1 VSVIASVTL
10 THGVSLDHLA
20 RKTTR
25 GELISP
31 LISRIFK
38 P

>member
-25 GELISP
+25 GGVNLP
-31 LISRIFK
+31 PYF
-38 P
+38 